1 VAFVA
6 TREGSSLDTMALR
19 AHCAKLLPSYMMPDE
34 REKLSRLPRGSR
46 GKVDYGILDSIA
58 VMQLLMFLEATF
70 DIEFGPRDLDRRRL
84 DTIEQIEELVRRK
97 IEESSGAGPAGTGAP
112 GAR

>member
-1 VAFVA
+1 
-6 TREGSSLDTMALR
+6 
-19 AHCAKLLPSYMMPDE
+19 
-34 REKLSRLPRGSR
+34 
-46 GKVDYGILDSIA
+46 
-58 VMQLLMFLEATF
+58 MQLLMFLEATF

>member
-1 VAFVA
+1 MESRDVL
-6 TREGSSLDTMALR
+6 REYLLEPHRGDRDDFELSDTTP
-19 AHCAKLLPSYMMPDE
+19 LLT
-34 REKLSRLPRGSR
+34 
-46 GKVDYGILDSIA
+46 YGILDSIA

-97 IEESSGAGPAGTGAP
+97 IEEPSGAGPAGTGAP